1 MRASL
6 DRKDDVLP
14 EKLFEPLKG
23 GVSDGWK
30 IDREEFEAAL
40 DTYFELCGW
49 DVETGVPTRSKLEEL
64 DLRWV
69 ADQLEM

>member
-1 MRASL
+1 
-6 DRKDDVLP
+6 VLP